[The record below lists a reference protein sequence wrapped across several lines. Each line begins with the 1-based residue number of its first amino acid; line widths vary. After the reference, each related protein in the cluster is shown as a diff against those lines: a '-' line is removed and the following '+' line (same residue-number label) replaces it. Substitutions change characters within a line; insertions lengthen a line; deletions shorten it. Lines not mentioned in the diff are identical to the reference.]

1 MSIEVKSL
9 SFSYGEEDVFSD
21 ISLSVQQG
29 QVLCLLGPNGTG
41 KSTLIKVLAGVLKP
55 KSGRVLID
63 DRDIRELSRKSFAK
77 RVAYI
82 PQSSTPIF
90 PFLVRD
96 LVVMGR
102 TPYKGFFSSPNSS
115 DYVFVRHALHELGIE
130 HLEYKSCTNLSGG
143 ERQLVLFA
151 GALVQEPQILI
162 LDEPTSHLDFG
173 NQMKLLGIIKQL
185 SKTGIS
191 VIMATHA
198 PEQAFLTG
206 DLVAIMKDGNIF
218 AFGRPSDVITESI
231 ISSTFD
237 VSVKILETGNR
248 TNPKAC
254 VPVFDEEMDS

>member
-1 MSIEVKSL
+1 MSIEVQSL
-9 SFSYGEEDVFSD
+9 SFSYGEADVFRD
-21 ISLSVQQG
+21 ISFALSQG

-55 KSGRVLID
+55 KSGRVLINNT
-63 DRDIRELSRKSFAK
+63 DIKQLSRKSFAK

-115 DYVFVRHALHELGIE
+115 DYLFVKQSLHDLGIE

-173 NQMKLLGIIKQL
+173 NQMKLLGIIKRL
-185 SKTGIS
+185 SKKGIS

-206 DLVAIMKDGNIF
+206 DLVAVMKGGEIS
-218 AFGRPSDVITESI
+218 AWGRPCDVITEST

-237 VSVKILETGNR
+237 VAVKILETGNV

-254 VPVFDEEMDS
+254 VPVFDEEMCL